1 MPPGALL
8 SALKVARTVA
18 DLDGSGSVRRVH
30 IAAALSYR
38 HRRAYINAPVS
49 KSAIDRLRNRL
60 RLCSGIRTRFGL
72 MSPPNRTPS
81 DSGSPEQAFL
91 ATASHEI
98 RTPLNGILGTV
109 SLLLETDLSPSQR
122 EYAETIRLS
131 GARLLDLLNNV
142 LDYARLDASAVEL
155 EAETFC
161 PLQLSREVAEL
172 LAPRAHAAGL
182 DLAVRAV
189 SWPVPAFTGDAGR
202 LRQILFNLVGNAL
215 KFTSRGGVL
224 VDVEPRQTGFAIH
237 VRDTGPGI
245 AAEDQARLFEAFRQ
259 SATGDAYRDGG
270 VGLGLAIVKRLADL
284 LGGSVTV
291 ESSSGEG
298 ATFSVEIPFPRADA
312 PPAHDAPDLGGRIG
326 LAGLPPATTL
336 AIAAQMDALG
346 TEAFQIDLSSGA
358 VPDRVDVLL
367 IGADLPEALVASLA
381 RRAPSLVVLRPED
394 RGAIGRFRQ
403 LGCLGWLVRPLRMSS
418 IAERIVLARSGR
430 AVAEEPEAEGGSGR
444 VLIADDN
451 PVNALIARRALETAG
466 FAVTVAVTGSE
477 ALDAAARMS
486 PDLVLMDLRMPVM
499 DGFEAMRR
507 LRAAGSDMPIIAIS
521 AEMTPDIERRAREAG
536 ASGVAAKP
544 LDAEA
549 LRSLAHQWT
558 AGAGRLTGAA

>member
-1 MPPGALL
+1 MT
-8 SALKVARTVA
+8 S
-18 DLDGSGSVRRVH
+18 
-30 IAAALSYR
+30 
-38 HRRAYINAPVS
+38 
-49 KSAIDRLRNRL
+49 
-60 RLCSGIRTRFGL
+60 
-72 MSPPNRTPS
+72 SPP
-81 DSGSPEQAFL
+81 DSESASPEQAFL

-109 SLLLETDLSPSQR
+109 SLLLETDLSPAQR

-182 DLAVRAV
+182 DLAVRAL
-189 SWPVPAFTGDAGR
+189 SWPVPAYTGDAGR

-215 KFTSRGGVL
+215 KFTVRGAVL
-224 VDVEPRQTGFAIH
+224 VDVEPRDSGLAIH

-245 AAEDQARLFEAFRQ
+245 AAHDQARLFEAFRQ
-259 SATGDAYRDGG
+259 SASGDAYRDGG

-284 LGGSVTV
+284 LGGKVSVA
-291 ESSSGEG
+291 SSPGEG
-298 ATFSVEIPFPRADA
+298 ATFSVEIPLPRTDPA
-312 PPAHDAPDLGGRIG
+312 PGHLAPRLGGRIG

-336 AIAAQMDALG
+336 ALAAQMQALG

-358 VPDRVDVLL
+358 VPEGVDVLL
-367 IGADLPEALVASLA
+367 IGADLPEAMVAALA

-394 RGAIGRFRQ
+394 RGAISRFRL

-418 IAERIVLARSGR
+418 IAERIALARSGR
-430 AVAEEPEAEGGSGR
+430 ALAEEPEAESGGGR

-486 PDLVLMDLRMPVM
+486 PSLVLMDLRMPVM

-507 LRAAGSDMPIIAIS
+507 LRAGGSVMPIIAIS

-549 LRSLAHQWT
+549 LRSLALQWT

>member
-1 MPPGALL
+1 MTAPP
-8 SALKVARTVA
+8 S
-18 DLDGSGSVRRVH
+18 
-30 IAAALSYR
+30 
-38 HRRAYINAPVS
+38 
-49 KSAIDRLRNRL
+49 
-60 RLCSGIRTRFGL
+60 
-72 MSPPNRTPS
+72 SPPETN
-81 DSGSPEQAFL
+81 SPEQAFL

-109 SLLLETDLSPSQR
+109 SLLLETDLSPAQR

-155 EAETFC
+155 ESESFC

-182 DLAVRAV
+182 DLAVRALH
-189 SWPVPAFTGDAGR
+189 WPVPTYIGDAGR

-215 KFTSRGGVL
+215 KFTSRGAVL
-224 VDVEPRQTGFAIH
+224 VDVEPRASGFAIH

-245 AAEDQARLFEAFRQ
+245 APEDQARLFDAFRQ
-259 SATGDAYRDGG
+259 SAIGDAYREGG
-270 VGLGLAIVKRLADL
+270 VGLGLAIVRRLADL
-284 LGGSVTV
+284 LGGTV
-291 ESSSGEG
+291 RIASQPGEG
-298 ATFSVEIPFPRADA
+298 ATFTVEVAMPRAGT
-312 PPAHDAPDLGGRIG
+312 PPAHDAQKLGGRIG

-336 AIAAQMDALG
+336 ALAAAMAGLE
-346 TEAFQIDLSSGA
+346 TEAFQIDLSSGD
-358 VPDRVDVLL
+358 VPPGIDVLL
-367 IGADLPEALVASLA
+367 VGADLPEALVASLA

-430 AVAEEPEAEGGSGR
+430 AVSEEPETAGGSGR

-477 ALDAAARMS
+477 ALDAAARMT

-507 LRAAGSDMPIIAIS
+507 LRASGSVMPIIAIS

-549 LRSLAHQWT
+549 LRSLALQWT

>member
-1 MPPGALL
+1 MT
-8 SALKVARTVA
+8 S
-18 DLDGSGSVRRVH
+18 
-30 IAAALSYR
+30 
-38 HRRAYINAPVS
+38 
-49 KSAIDRLRNRL
+49 
-60 RLCSGIRTRFGL
+60 
-72 MSPPNRTPS
+72 SPPAS
-81 DSGSPEQAFL
+81 DSASPEQAFL

-109 SLLLETDLSPSQR
+109 SLLLETDLSPAQR

-182 DLAVRAV
+182 DLAVRAL
-189 SWPVPAFTGDAGR
+189 SWPVPAYTGDAGR

-215 KFTSRGGVL
+215 KFTVRGAVL
-224 VDVEPRQTGFAIH
+224 VDVEPRDSGLAIH

-245 AAEDQARLFEAFRQ
+245 AADDQARLFEAFRQ
-259 SATGDAYRDGG
+259 SASGDAYRDGG

-284 LGGSVTV
+284 LGGKVSVA
-291 ESSSGEG
+291 SSPGEG
-298 ATFSVEIPFPRADA
+298 ATFSVEIPLPRTDPA
-312 PPAHDAPDLGGRIG
+312 PGHLAPRLGGRIG

-336 AIAAQMDALG
+336 ALAAQMQALG

-358 VPDRVDVLL
+358 LPEGVDVLL
-367 IGADLPEALVASLA
+367 IGADLPEAMVAALA
-381 RRAPSLVVLRPED
+381 RWAPSLVVLRPED
-394 RGAIGRFRQ
+394 RGAISRFRL

-418 IAERIVLARSGR
+418 IAERIALARSGR
-430 AVAEEPEAEGGSGR
+430 ALAEEPEAESGGGR

-486 PDLVLMDLRMPVM
+486 PSLVLMDLRMPVM

-507 LRAAGSDMPIIAIS
+507 LRAGGSVMPIIAIS

-549 LRSLAHQWT
+549 LRSLALQWT